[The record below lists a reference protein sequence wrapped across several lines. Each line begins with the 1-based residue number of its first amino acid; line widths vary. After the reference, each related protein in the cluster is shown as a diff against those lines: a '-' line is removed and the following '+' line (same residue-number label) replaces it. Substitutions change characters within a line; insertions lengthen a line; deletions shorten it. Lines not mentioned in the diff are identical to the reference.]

1 MGVSMFFCIDKVS
14 FNYAKNKLPVTSER
28 ARSTLQ
34 KPSKIRKRSTC
45 HCCTSLAYLFSSKIC
60 ILLLLAYQS
69 LKNAHFFQLRPLHHH
84 FSASP
89 STKRSQSQNPEN
101 LSNSVFYPANTE
113 KLKLRNSNWDSARPV
128 LSSRPP
134 LYVQDHKFAEVLKSP
149 IKYTPTNNT
158 MRLFKDSEP
167 MEIELGFDDFGSKYY
182 YNDSMEIDIDDDNME
197 VDTTVDIES
206 LMDFIPMN

>member
-1 MGVSMFFCIDKVS
+1 MGVS
-14 FNYAKNKLPVTSER
+14 T
-28 ARSTLQ
+28 
-34 KPSKIRKRSTC
+34 PSKPTNQHNFVAPTGPKRFNRIKHLQREPEVLCKSPLRSENALHVTAALR
-45 HCCTSLAYLFSSKIC
+45 SPIC
-60 ILLLLAYQS
+60 
-69 LKNAHFFQLRPLHHH
+69 FPLRPLHHH

-89 STKRSQSQNPEN
+89 STKRSQIQNPDN
-101 LSNSVFYPANTE
+101 RSKSVFYPANTE

-128 LSSRPP
+128 LSSRPT
-134 LYVQDHKFAEVLKSP
+134 LYVEDHKFAEVLKSP
-149 IKYTPTNNT
+149 IKYTPTNNA